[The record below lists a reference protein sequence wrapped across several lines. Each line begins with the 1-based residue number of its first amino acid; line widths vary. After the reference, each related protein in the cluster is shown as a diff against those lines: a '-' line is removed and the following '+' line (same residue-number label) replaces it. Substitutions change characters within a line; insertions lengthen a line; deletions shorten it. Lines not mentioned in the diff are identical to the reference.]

1 MKAGLLVKLIWI
13 TLLRKILSEYLHEFN
28 YDDFRLVKEECC
40 ADEGNTYWV
49 FSNEFFEPASILTEE
64 NGLFEA
70 YSPEE
75 ALILLQELY
84 QLILQ
89 IWDIFFTSF
98 SFQFVSYV
106 TFTFKEIF
114 ICYSDFYFIARN
126 YNWKKLPRQGQE
138 MFLPRSCYAPYII
151 LIRKMF
157 QHIWVK
163 KLPA

>member
-1 MKAGLLVKLIWI
+1 MKAGLLVKQIWV

-28 YDDFRLVKEECC
+28 SDDFRLVKEECC

-49 FSNEFFEPASILTEE
+49 CSNEFFEPASILTEE

-70 YSPEE
+70 YYPEE

-89 IWDIFFTSF
+89 IWDLFFPSF

-106 TFTFKEIF
+106 NFIFTEIF

-126 YNWKKLPRQGQE
+126 YNWKKLSRQGQD
-138 MFLPRSCYAPYII
+138 MFLPRSCYAPHII

-157 QHIWVK
+157 QYVWVK